1 MAAYFTMLYTRN
13 GWFLQSKQMYQLSA
27 QLNKAMHV
35 HLLFSQKNVYLLKSL
50 PRSNNKEGAKLLR
63 GVEAA

>member
-13 GWFLQSKQMYQLSA
+13 GWFLQSKEMYQLYA

-35 HLLFSQKNVYLLKSL
+35 HLLFSQMNVYLLKSL
-50 PRSNNKEGAKLLR
+50 PRSNKEGAKLLR